1 MSDATFRPALQAQSG
16 EQDGGLPSYCWELHT
31 AIIPVEQAQA
41 EAQVPSL
48 PTPPPDG
55 GLRAWSQVFVGHLV
69 NCLTWGFA
77 ASFGVYQLHYTET
90 LLLPPSQ
97 ISWVGSIQIFL
108 TFAISAF
115 SGRSADAGYARH
127 AVLAGT
133 TMCVLGTFMTSLAKT
148 YWQILL
154 AQGICTGIGMG
165 VMYLPAVTVVGTYFA
180 RKKTMVLAIAAAG
193 GGTGSVVFPAV
204 VQYLIPKVGKYA
216 VLWPSISSRLS
227 C

>member
-1 MSDATFRPALQAQSG
+1 MRSLVMPNVTSNPAVQAQSG
-16 EQDGGLPSYCWELHT
+16 EQDGGLPSDSWELQDP
-31 AIIPVEQAQA
+31 IVLVEQDQTEAQA
-41 EAQVPSL
+41 PSL
-48 PTPPPDG
+48 QSPPPDG

-69 NCLTWGFA
+69 NSLTWGFA

-108 TFAISAF
+108 TFVISAF

-180 RKKTMVLAIAAAG
+180 RKKTMALAIAAAG
-193 GGTGSVVFPAV
+193 SGTGSVVFPAV
-204 VQYLIPKVGKYA
+204 VQYLIPQVGQYA
-216 VLWPSISSRLS
+216 IS
-227 C
+227 

>member
-1 MSDATFRPALQAQSG
+1 MLNATSSPALHVQSD
-16 EQDGGLPSYCWELHT
+16 EQDGDLPTDCTELQT
-31 AIIPVEQAQA
+31 AIVPLQQAQA
-41 EAQVPSL
+41 EAQAPLLSA
-48 PTPPPDG
+48 PPPDG

-97 ISWVGSIQIFL
+97 ISWVGSVQIFL

-148 YWQILL
+148 YWQIFL

-193 GGTGSVVFPAV
+193 GGTGSVVFPAI
-204 VQYLIPKVGKYA
+204 VQYLIPQVGKYA
-216 VLWPSISSRLS
+216 VF
-227 C
+227 

>member
-1 MSDATFRPALQAQSG
+1 MPHATSRPALQAQSV
-16 EQDGGLPSYCWELHT
+16 QRDGGLSSDCLEMQSAT
-31 AIIPVEQAQA
+31 GSVERAQA
-41 EAQVPSL
+41 EVQAPSL
-48 PTPPPDG
+48 PPPPPDG

-165 VMYLPAVTVVGTYFA
+165 VMYLPAVTVIGTYFT

-204 VQYLIPKVGKYA
+204 VQYLIPKVGKYTA
-216 VLWPSISSRLS
+216 FTPSLSSRLS

>member
-1 MSDATFRPALQAQSG
+1 MPHAASRPASQARSAERNEGVPIDCLELQ
-16 EQDGGLPSYCWELHT
+16 T
-31 AIIPVEQAQA
+31 AILSVEQAQA
-41 EAQVPSL
+41 EAQAPSL
-48 PTPPPDG
+48 QTPPPDG

-90 LLLPPSQ
+90 LLLPASQ
-97 ISWVGSIQIFL
+97 IAWVGSIQLFL

-115 SGRSADAGYARH
+115 SGRCADAGFARH

-133 TMCVLGTFMTSLAKT
+133 TLCVLGTFMTSLAKT
-148 YWQILL
+148 YWQIVL

-180 RKKTMVLAIAAAG
+180 RKRTMVLAIAAAG

-204 VQYLIPKVGKYA
+204 VQYLIPQIGKYA
-216 VLWPSISSRLS
+216 VF
-227 C
+227 